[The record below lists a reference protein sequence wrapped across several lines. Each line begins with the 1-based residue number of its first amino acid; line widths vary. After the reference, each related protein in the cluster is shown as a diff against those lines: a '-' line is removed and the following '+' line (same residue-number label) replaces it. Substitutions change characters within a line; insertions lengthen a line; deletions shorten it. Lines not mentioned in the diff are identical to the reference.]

1 VIRAVID
8 TSAWIRARRSPPEV
22 ARRISTAS
30 RDGHLALCEPV
41 RLELLRGARS
51 GLDAVELDDALA
63 TMVTLPA
70 DADVWRLA
78 RRTLVQLAH
87 LPGGRRWAPG
97 LTTIVIAAIAE
108 RHEVAVLHDDPRF
121 ELIAEV
127 TGQRVAR
134 VAGEESR

>member
-8 TSAWIRARRSPPEV
+8 SSAWIRARRSPPEV
-22 ARRISTAS
+22 ARRISAAS

-51 GLDAVELDDALA
+51 GLDAVELDAALG

-70 DADVWRLA
+70 DDVVWRLA

-87 LPGGRRWAPG
+87 LPGGRHRGPSF
-97 LTTIVIAAIAE
+97 AAIVVAAVAE
-108 RHEVAVLHDDPRF
+108 RHEVAVLHDDVHF

>member
-1 VIRAVID
+1 VIRAVVD
-8 TSAWIRARRSPPEV
+8 SSAWIRARRSPPEV
-22 ARRISTAS
+22 ARRISTAA

-51 GLDAVELDDALA
+51 GLDAVELDAALG
-63 TMVTLPA
+63 TLVTLPA
-70 DADVWRLA
+70 DEVAWRLA

-87 LPGGRRWAPG
+87 LPGGRHRGPSVA
-97 LTTIVIAAIAE
+97 TIVVAAIAE
-108 RHEVAVLHDDPRF
+108 RHEVAVLHDDAHF

-134 VAGEESR
+134 VASEDR

>member
-1 VIRAVID
+1 MIRALID
-8 TSAWIRARRSPPEV
+8 SSAWIRARRSPPEV
-22 ARRISTAS
+22 ARRVSTAA

-51 GLDAVELDDALA
+51 GLDAVELDAALG

-70 DADVWRLA
+70 DDVVWRLA
-78 RRTLVQLAH
+78 RRTLVQFAH
-87 LPGGRRWAPG
+87 LPGGRHRAPG
-97 LTTIVIAAIAE
+97 PATILVAAIAE
-108 RHEVAVLHDDPRF
+108 RHEVAVLHDDERF

-134 VAGEESR
+134 VASD

>member
-1 VIRAVID
+1 MIRALID
-8 TSAWIRARRSPPEV
+8 TSAWVRARRSPPEV
-22 ARRISTAS
+22 ARRIGTAT

-41 RLELLRGARS
+41 RLELLRGART
-51 GLDAVELDDALA
+51 GLDAAELDDALA

-70 DADVWRLA
+70 DPEAWRLA

-87 LPGGRRWAPG
+87 LPGGRQREPG
-97 LTTIVIAAIAE
+97 VTSILVAAIAE
-108 RHEVAVLHDDPRF
+108 RHDVAVLHDDPCF

-134 VAGEESR
+134 VVQEG

>member
-1 VIRAVID
+1 MIRALID
-8 TSAWIRARRSPPEV
+8 SSAWIRARRSPPEV
-22 ARRISTAS
+22 ARRVSTAA

-51 GLDAVELDDALA
+51 GLEAVELDAALG

-70 DADVWRLA
+70 DEVVWRLA

-87 LPGGRRWAPG
+87 LPGDRHRGPSVADI
-97 LTTIVIAAIAE
+97 LVAAIAE
-108 RHEVAVLHDDPRF
+108 RHEVAVLHDDAHF

-134 VAGEESR
+134 VAGDGG

>member
-1 VIRAVID
+1 MIRAVID
-8 TSAWIRARRSPPEV
+8 SSAWVRARRSPPEV
-22 ARRISTAS
+22 ARRISAAA

-51 GLDAVELDDALA
+51 GLEAVELDAALG
-63 TMVTLPA
+63 TLVSLPA
-70 DADVWRLA
+70 DDVAWRLA

-87 LPGGRRWAPG
+87 LPGARHREPG
-97 LTTIVIAAIAE
+97 LATIVVAAIAE

-134 VAGEESR
+134 VAEPD

>member
-8 TSAWIRARRSPPEV
+8 SSAWIRARRSPPEV
-22 ARRISTAS
+22 ARRISTAA

-41 RLELLRGARS
+41 RLELLRGARG
-51 GLDAVELDDALA
+51 GLDAVDLDDALG
-63 TMVTLPA
+63 TLVSLPA
-70 DADVWRLA
+70 DEVVWRLA
-78 RRTLVQLAH
+78 RRTLVQFAH
-87 LPGGRRWAPG
+87 LPGGRRRAPG
-97 LTTIVIAAIAE
+97 LATILVAAIAE

-134 VAGEESR
+134 VAGD